1 MAAPT
6 VPPQRIATLSTDS
19 GEAWWWFGGLA
30 LIKVAGNQTE
40 GKYSLIEMLYP
51 PNLDVPLH
59 VHTREDELFYVLEGK
74 IAYTVGDV
82 RADVS
87 AGHTVFAP
95 RNIPHGFIV
104 TSAEPARYLIVYS
117 PSGFE
122 GFIRDTSTPARD
134 LVLPPPATP
143 PTPAQIEALSTMM
156 RDRYGCYWA
165 SDYSSK

>member
-1 MAAPT
+1 MTTPT
-6 VPPQRIATLSTDS
+6 VPTHRIATLSTEA
-19 GEAWWWFGGLA
+19 GEPWWWFGGLA
-30 LIKVAGNQTE
+30 LIKIAGNQT
-40 GKYSLIEMLYP
+40 GGRYSLIEMLWP
-51 PNLDVPLH
+51 SNLEVPLH
-59 VHTREDELFYVLEGK
+59 VHTRENELFYVLEGK
-74 IAYTVGDV
+74 IAYRVGDV

-87 AGHTVFAP
+87 AGNTVFAP

-122 GFIRDTSTPARD
+122 GFIRDTSTPAQD

-156 RDRYGCYWA
+156 QDRYGCYWA
-165 SDYSSK
+165 GDYRSK